1 MNQLFKNNQL
11 AEDVFTEKY
20 ALPGETPDQLF
31 TRVANEFITQEKCR
45 YQTLTKEH
53 RNEIKDKLST
63 LGKIYLEILEDEED
77 EEDED
82 EILHDIFYTYLSNFT
97 NIIPG
102 GSVLSTLGTDKLSSL
117 SNCFVIASPEDSITG
132 IFNTCNEQSQLMKY
146 RGGVGFDIS
155 TLRPSNSKVK
165 NSAQTSSGSVSFT
178 HLFSQVTN
186 TIAQNGRRKIKFA

>member
-31 TRVANEFITQEKCR
+31 TRVADEFIIQEKYR

-63 LGKIYLEILEDEED
+63 LGKIYLETLEKEDET
-77 EEDED
+77 
-82 EILHDIFYTYLSNFT
+82 LPDIFAAYLSNFT

-117 SNCFVIASPEDSITG
+117 SNCFVISSPEDSITG

-155 TLRPSNSKVK
+155 TLRPSKSKVK

-178 HLFSQVTN
+178 HLFSTVTN

>member
-1 MNQLFKNNQL
+1 MCLMNQLFKNNQL

-31 TRVANEFITQEKCR
+31 TRIANEFITQEKCR

-63 LGKIYLEILEDEED
+63 LGKIYLETLEKEDET
-77 EEDED
+77 
-82 EILHDIFYTYLSNFT
+82 LHDIFYTYLSNFT

-117 SNCFVIASPEDSITG
+117 SNCFVISSPEDSITG

-155 TLRPSNSKVK
+155 TLRPSKSKVK

-186 TIAQNGRRKIKFA
+186 TIAQNGRRGK

>member
-1 MNQLFKNNQL
+1 MCLMNQLFKNNQL

-53 RNEIKDKLST
+53 RNEIKDKLSI
-63 LGKIYLEILEDEED
+63 LGKIYLETLEKEDET
-77 EEDED
+77 
-82 EILHDIFYTYLSNFT
+82 LHDIFYAYLSNFT

-117 SNCFVIASPEDSITG
+117 SNCFVISSPEDSITG

-155 TLRPSNSKVK
+155 TLRPSKSKVK

-178 HLFSQVTN
+178 HLFSTVTN
-186 TIAQNGRRKIKFA
+186 TIAQNGRRGK

>member
-31 TRVANEFITQEKCR
+31 TRVADEFIIQEKYR

-63 LGKIYLEILEDEED
+63 LGKIYLETLEKEDET
-77 EEDED
+77 
-82 EILHDIFYTYLSNFT
+82 LPDIFAAYLSNFT

-155 TLRPSNSKVK
+155 TLRPSKSKVK

-178 HLFSQVTN
+178 HLFSTVTN

>member
-11 AEDVFTEKY
+11 AEDVFIEKY

-63 LGKIYLEILEDEED
+63 LGKIYLETLEKEDET
-77 EEDED
+77 
-82 EILHDIFYTYLSNFT
+82 LHSIFYTYLSNFT

-178 HLFSQVTN
+178 HLFSAVTN
-186 TIAQNGRRKIKFA
+186 TIAQNGRRGK

>member
-11 AEDVFTEKY
+11 AKDVFTEKY

-31 TRVANEFITQEKCR
+31 TRVADEFIIQEKCR

-63 LGKIYLEILEDEED
+63 LGKIYLETLEKEDET
-77 EEDED
+77 
-82 EILHDIFYTYLSNFT
+82 LPDIFAAYLSNFT

-155 TLRPSNSKVK
+155 TLRPSKSKVK

-178 HLFSQVTN
+178 HLFSVVTN
-186 TIAQNGRRKIKFA
+186 IIAQNGRRKIKFA

>member
-31 TRVANEFITQEKCR
+31 TRVADEFIIQEKYR
-45 YQTLTKEH
+45 YQTLTTEH

-63 LGKIYLEILEDEED
+63 LGKIYLETLEKEDET
-77 EEDED
+77 
-82 EILHDIFYTYLSNFT
+82 LPDIFAAYLSNFT

-155 TLRPSNSKVK
+155 TLRPSKSKVK

-178 HLFSQVTN
+178 HLFSTVTN

>member
-1 MNQLFKNNQL
+1 MCLMNQLFKNNQL

-45 YQTLTKEH
+45 YQTLTKEY

-63 LGKIYLEILEDEED
+63 LGKIYLETLEKEDET
-77 EEDED
+77 
-82 EILHDIFYTYLSNFT
+82 LHDIFYDYLSNFT

-117 SNCFVIASPEDSITG
+117 SNCFVISSPEDSITG

-155 TLRPSNSKVK
+155 TLRPSKSTVK
-165 NSAQTSSGSVSFT
+165 NSAKTSSGSVSFT
-178 HLFSQVTN
+178 HLFSTVTN
-186 TIAQNGRRKIKFA
+186 TIAQNGRRGK

>member
-63 LGKIYLEILEDEED
+63 LGKIYLETLEKEDET
-77 EEDED
+77 
-82 EILHDIFYTYLSNFT
+82 LHDIFYTYLSNFT

-117 SNCFVIASPEDSITG
+117 SNCFVISSPEDSITG

-186 TIAQNGRRKIKFA
+186 TIAQNGRRGK